1 MDKLVVLDF
10 GSQYS
15 HLICRRVREANVYCE
30 LLPYNTP
37 ATVIKEID
45 PKGIILSGGPASVY
59 DQNAPKPD
67 KEIFKMGKPML
78 GICYGHQVLVDTF
91 GGKVKR
97 SNSREYGR
105 SVLIIEGEAEGT
117 SGLFKDLG
125 PGIMNC
131 WMSHA
136 DAAEKLPE
144 GFRVLAS
151 TENSFSAA
159 IGNPDK
165 KFYGIQFHPEV
176 VHTEKGTQILKNFAQ
191 TISGAKPEWDIE
203 SFIESTI
210 DDISKQVGK
219 EKVLAAVS
227 GGIDSTTVAAL
238 MHKAIGDQ
246 LSCVFI
252 NHGLL
257 RQDEEKDV
265 IRLFKDHLGINIIYV
280 NAEKQFLGK
289 LKGISDPEEKRKIIG
304 EEFANVFAA
313 VVKKKT
319 HEEGEEK
326 KKEKN
331 DTGNDSFQWLA
342 QGTLYPDVIE
352 SGVSKGPAAVIKTHH
367 NVGGLPKW
375 LSLKVIEPLRYLY
388 KDEVRKAAKLLGVP
402 DELLKR
408 HPFPGPGLAVRII
421 GEVTP
426 EKIRICKHASK
437 IVEDELKSTA
447 AFAPS
452 PTSVVAS
459 SEVAAKDNA
468 NDNNPKWYD
477 RVWQAYAAVGDDR
490 AVGVLGDERVYGHV
504 VIIRVVESLDAMTAD
519 WSRLPYELIEKISNR
534 ITNEVE
540 GVTWVTYAVSSK
552 PPATIEPQ

>member
-15 HLICRRVREANVYCE
+15 HLICRRVREVNVYCE

-37 ATVIKEID
+37 AKVIEEMD
-45 PKGIILSGGPASVY
+45 PKGIIFSGGPASVY
-59 DQNAPKPD
+59 AKNAPKPD
-67 KEIFKMGKPML
+67 REIFKLGKPLL
-78 GICYGHQVLVDTF
+78 GICYGHQVLIDSF
-91 GGKVKR
+91 GGKVKHSTR
-97 SNSREYGR
+97 REYGR
-105 SVLIIEGEAEGT
+105 AGLIIGEEGEKEEET
-117 SGLFKDLG
+117 LNLFKNIG
-125 PGIMNC
+125 PGIINC

-136 DAAEKLPE
+136 DAAEILPE
-144 GFRVLAS
+144 GFRVLAR

-159 IGNPDK
+159 IGNLEK
-165 KFYGIQFHPEV
+165 KIYGIQFHPEV
-176 VHTEKGTQILKNFAQ
+176 VHTERGTQILKNFAQ
-191 TISGAKPEWDIE
+191 TISGAKPEWDIK
-203 SFIESTI
+203 SFVESTI
-210 DDISKQVGK
+210 KDIRKQVGK
-219 EKVLAAVS
+219 DKVLAAVS

-238 MHKAIGDQ
+238 MHKAIGNQ
-246 LSCVFI
+246 LNCVFI

-257 RQDEEKDV
+257 RQDEEKEV
-265 IRLFKDHLGINIIYV
+265 VKLFKDHLGIEVIYV
-280 NAEKQFLGK
+280 NAEKQFLAK
-289 LKGISDPEEKRKIIG
+289 LNGVSDPEEKRKIIG

-313 VVKKKT
+313 VVTKKDD
-319 HEEGEEK
+319 EK
-326 KKEKN
+326 G
-331 DTGNDSFQWLA
+331 DIDSFQWLA

-375 LSLKVIEPLRYLY
+375 LNLKIIEPLRYLY
-388 KDEVRKAAKLLGVP
+388 KDEVRQVAKLLGVP

-437 IVEDELKSTA
+437 IVEDELRATASFASTSASLASA
-447 AFAPS
+447 A
-452 PTSVVAS
+452 
-459 SEVAAKDNA
+459 A
-468 NDNNPKWYD
+468 NVDHNSACWYD
-477 RVWQAYAAVGDDR
+477 NVWQAYAAVGDDR
-490 AVGVLGDERVYGHV
+490 AVGVLGDERIYGHI
-504 VIIRVVESLDAMTAD
+504 VIIRIVESVDAMTAD

>member
-15 HLICRRVREANVYCE
+15 HLICRRIREANVYCE

-37 ATVIKEID
+37 AKVIKEID
-45 PKGIILSGGPASVY
+45 PKGIIFSGGPASVY
-59 DQNAPKPD
+59 AQNAPKPD
-67 KEIFKMGKPML
+67 KEIFKMGKPLL
-78 GICYGHQVLVDTF
+78 GICYGHQVLVDSF

-97 SNSREYGR
+97 TNSREYGR
-105 SVLIIEGEAEGT
+105 SVLIIEGEGEEDT
-117 SGLFKDLG
+117 SDLFKGLS

-144 GFRVLAS
+144 GFKVLAR
-151 TENSFSAA
+151 TESSFSAA

-191 TISGAKPEWDIE
+191 TISGAKPEWDIG

-210 DDISKQVGK
+210 KDIRKQVGK

-238 MHKAIGDQ
+238 MHRAIGDQ

-265 IRLFKDHLGINIIYV
+265 VRLFKDHLGINIIYV
-280 NAEKQFLGK
+280 DAEKQFLGK
-289 LKGISDPEEKRKIIG
+289 LKGVSDPEEKRKIIG

-313 VVKKKT
+313 VVKRKN
-319 HEEGEEK
+319 EEK
-326 KKEKN
+326 EKEK
-331 DTGNDSFQWLA
+331 DDADSFQWLA

-375 LSLKVIEPLRYLY
+375 LNLKVIEPLRYLY

-447 AFAPS
+447 AFAP
-452 PTSVVAS
+452 TSASVAS
-459 SEVAAKDNA
+459 PAVAAVAA
-468 NDNNPKWYD
+468 NDNTAGWYD

-490 AVGVLGDERVYGHV
+490 AVGVLGDERVYGHIV
-504 VIIRVVESLDAMTAD
+504 TIRIVESVDAMTAD